1 MSYVLTLLL
10 VAMNLQPAVSTA
22 EVRVNAS
29 TDRPAIWIADRVT
42 YTIEVTCPR
51 GVDILTDDL
60 DRDRLKL
67 TGLEVVSADTRRTDA
82 FDGVRY
88 AFTYVLTTYR
98 ADVASPTIEGFPV
111 RYYLTRPGQ
120 RAEDAAPAGTVM
132 VPPVAIA
139 FRSLLADDRAG
150 YEIRD
155 RRALPAASLP
165 NGVLLSLGAGLM
177 LLSAV
182 PLALLLARAARTVH
196 TRRRAPAGRA
206 TRHARQ
212 EAHAALAELRALD
225 AADPGARREGFARLD
240 SLVRDYVAGAAG
252 VPARSMTA
260 ADLAGALDHGSS
272 RIPPESLAAVLEACE
287 VARFAPDRLQ
297 PSRADW
303 DTALEQA
310 ERVTGDG

>member
-1 MSYVLTLLL
+1 VSYVLTLLL

-51 GVDILTDDL
+51 GVDILSEDF

-82 FDGVRY
+82 LDGVRY

-155 RRALPAASLP
+155 RRALPTASLP
-165 NGVLLSLGAGLM
+165 NGALLSLGAGLM
-177 LLSAV
+177 LLSAA
-182 PLALLLARAARTVH
+182 PLALLLARAARTAH
-196 TRRRAPAGRA
+196 TRRRAPAGRSM
-206 TRHARQ
+206 RHARQ

-240 SLVRDYVAGAAG
+240 SLVRDYVADAAR

-260 ADLAGALDHGSS
+260 ADLAGALDRGSS

-303 DTALEQA
+303 DAALEQA